1 MKDKVEEKA
10 KAKIK
15 KSKLTKEIVAVVEE
29 KIKIKEV

>member
-15 KSKLTKEIVAVVEE
+15 KSPLTKDIVAVVEE

>member
-1 MKDKVEEKA
+1 MKGKVEEKV

-15 KSKLTKEIVAVVEE
+15 KSQLTKEIVAVVEE